1 MVKPFVGFVKSA
13 SSMRIESKRAAA
25 LQHQI
30 EIEEGYMNQMSDVE
44 AKDRFCRVIAGIVK
58 RLQEEEQEEE
68 SEGQEGQLL

>member
-1 MVKPFVGFVKSA
+1 
-13 SSMRIESKRAAA
+13 
-25 LQHQI
+25 
-30 EIEEGYMNQMSDVE
+30 MNQMSDVE